1 MFFDF
6 TYCRYALKTLSCK
19 NVIRNLN
26 KQINVQKLDIE
37 DRVDRVIIRTSV
49 WWDSD
54 EDDPNDSIKEFPG
67 EIVELGEC
75 PGECS
80 LLRWS
85 WWLCFAILR
94 VVKNEEDSSSW
105 SDEILMFS
113 LKSLQLFLSFLSKK
127 ETFVVFKDVRDFATS
142 FRGRESKLLI
152 SRILSN
158 GRERFRLTE
167 ILGAVSSHLFK
178 NKKSNVFF

>member
-1 MFFDF
+1 
-6 TYCRYALKTLSCK
+6 
-19 NVIRNLN
+19 
-26 KQINVQKLDIE
+26 
-37 DRVDRVIIRTSV
+37 
-49 WWDSD
+49 
-54 EDDPNDSIKEFPG
+54 
-67 EIVELGEC
+67 
-75 PGECS
+75 
-80 LLRWS
+80 
-85 WWLCFAILR
+85 
-94 VVKNEEDSSSW
+94 
-105 SDEILMFS
+105 MFS

-178 NKKSNVFF
+178 NKKSNFFFLREDLNFKTQNRKVFKLFSYLLYFCCCKRDFCTSSLLKTISLLHD